1 MPVCAAW
8 IGLKPCFVKE
18 VGFMMRLPAV
28 AVAATLMNDFSQ
40 NTETTNTDSFWTLA
54 HGGGKDSDDS

>member
-18 VGFMMRLPAV
+18 VGFKMRLPAV

-40 NTETTNTDSFWTLA
+40 NTDNKYRQLLDFSTWRR
-54 HGGGKDSDDS
+54 KRQ